1 MPLEFPNPSRSYD
14 TNHRRVRFI
23 GHDGMV
29 SVPFSVEVRALQKP
43 GSLPPVGE
51 AQSLAAFDA
60 MCSSVHDAAR
70 EAYARSRQTTYVL
83 SKADF

>member
-14 TNHRRVRFI
+14 ADNRRVRFI

-29 SVPFSVEVRALQKP
+29 SVPFAVEVMALQKS
-43 GSLPPVGE
+43 GSHPLVGE

-60 MCSSVHDAAR
+60 MRPSIHDVAR
-70 EAYARSRQTTYVL
+70 EAYARVRQTTYVL
-83 SKADF
+83 GEADF